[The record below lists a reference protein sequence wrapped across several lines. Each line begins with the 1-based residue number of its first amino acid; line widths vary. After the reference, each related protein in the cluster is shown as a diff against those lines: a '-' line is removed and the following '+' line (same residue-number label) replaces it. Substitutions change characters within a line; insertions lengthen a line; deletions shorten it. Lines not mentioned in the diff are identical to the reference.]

1 MAVAG
6 APAWALAVVA
16 PAQAAAARVGVPAV
30 ALVAEQVQAEAPVL
44 DLARELAVPAQV
56 VVAARE

>member
-6 APAWALAVVA
+6 APEWALAVVA
-16 PAQAAAARVGVPAV
+16 PAQAAAARVGVPPV

-44 DLARELAVPAQV
+44 DLARELAVPAPV
-56 VVAARE
+56 VVAAQE